1 MDQSICLRS
10 DLAKSF
16 HINPVVFCCLH
27 LTGRLHFTYRLP
39 MIDNDTLH
47 DIHILFFDLLLA
59 LYYSIDIM
67 L

>member
-10 DLAKSF
+10 DLTKSF

-27 LTGRLHFTYRLP
+27 LIRRLHFTYRLLVT
-39 MIDNDTLH
+39 DNDTLH
-47 DIHILFFDLLLA
+47 DILILFFDLLLA
-59 LYYSIDIM
+59 LYYSIDVM

>member
-10 DLAKSF
+10 DLTKSF
-16 HINPVVFCCLH
+16 NINPVMFFLSP
-27 LTGRLHFTYRLP
+27 LNRKIAFYLQIT
-39 MIDNDTLH
+39 DNDTLH

-59 LYYSIDIM
+59 LYYSINI